1 MKSRLL
7 VAAIGVPFVVLVI
20 VWLPKLV
27 LAILMAVMCA
37 IAVYEL
43 LHATRLLTHARILLY
58 TAVLAALV
66 PIWSY
71 FGSPIPAAVLA
82 LAIYCILLFAEL
94 LPAYRTLKVESL
106 STALLAGILI
116 PVLLS
121 SLVRLMQMDLGRFY
135 VCVPVAV
142 AFIADGGAYF
152 AGRAFGKH
160 KLAPNVSPHKTVE
173 GMVGGILTALIAMVL
188 FAVVCR
194 YCFHYEVNYV
204 AAVVYGLVGAGASVL
219 GDLGVSAIKRQTG
232 IKDYGHLLPGH
243 GGVLDRFDSMVLVA
257 PVIEVLVWLMPLLGG
272 KIA

>member
-1 MKSRLL
+1 MKARLL

-27 LAILMAVMCA
+27 LAILIAAMCA

-43 LHATRLLTHARILLY
+43 LHATHLLTHARILLY
-58 TAVLAALV
+58 TAILAALV
-66 PIWSY
+66 PLWSY
-71 FGSPIPAAVLA
+71 AGGPVLPAVLA
-82 LAIYCILLFAEL
+82 LTLYGIALFAEL
-94 LPAYRTLKVESL
+94 LASYRTLRTESL

-121 SLVRLMQMDLGRFY
+121 SLVRLMQLELGRFY
-135 VCVPVAV
+135 VCIPVAV
-142 AFIADGGAYF
+142 AFLADGGAYF

-160 KLAPNVSPHKTVE
+160 KLAPHVSPHKTVE

-194 YCFHYEVNYV
+194 YCFRYEVNYV
-204 AAVVYGLVGAGASVL
+204 AAVLYGLVGAGASVL
-219 GDLGVSAIKRQTG
+219 GDLGFSAIKRQTG
-232 IKDYGHLLPGH
+232 IKDYGRLLPGH

-257 PVIEVLVWLMPLLGG
+257 PVIEVLVWLMPMLGG

>member
-71 FGSPIPAAVLA
+71 FGSPIPAAVLDCNLTASVVCRASAGLPHAEGGIAVHGSFGGNPDSRAA
-82 LAIYCILLFAEL
+82 LVIGAAD
-94 LPAYRTLKVESL
+94 ADGS
-106 STALLAGILI
+106 G
-116 PVLLS
+116 PVLCLCT
-121 SLVRLMQMDLGRFY
+121 G
-135 VCVPVAV
+135 AV

-160 KLAPNVSPHKTVE
+160 KLSPQCESPQDRGGH
-173 GMVGGILTALIAMVL
+173 GGGILTALIAMVL

-219 GDLGVSAIKRQTG
+219 GDLGFSAIKRQTG

-243 GGVLDRFDSMVLVA
+243 GGVLDRSTAWCWWRRSLKYSC
-257 PVIEVLVWLMPLLGG
+257 G
-272 KIA
+272 

>member
-106 STALLAGILI
+106 STGLLAGIRAGSMS
-116 PVLLS
+116 VYRWQWRLS
-121 SLVRLMQMDLGRFY
+121 QTAAPILR
-135 VCVPVAV
+135 
-142 AFIADGGAYF
+142 
-152 AGRAFGKH
+152 AG
-160 KLAPNVSPHKTVE
+160 PS
-173 GMVGGILTALIAMVL
+173 
-188 FAVVCR
+188 
-194 YCFHYEVNYV
+194 
-204 AAVVYGLVGAGASVL
+204 AST
-219 GDLGVSAIKRQTG
+219 S
-232 IKDYGHLLPGH
+232 
-243 GGVLDRFDSMVLVA
+243 
-257 PVIEVLVWLMPLLGG
+257 
-272 KIA
+272 

>member
-27 LAILMAVMCA
+27 LAILMAVMGA

-71 FGSPIPAAVLA
+71 FRSPIPAAVLA

-106 STALLAGILI
+106 STGLLAGILI

-121 SLVRLMQMDLGRFY
+121 SLVRLMQMDLDRFY
-135 VCVPVAV
+135 
-142 AFIADGGAYF
+142 
-152 AGRAFGKH
+152 
-160 KLAPNVSPHKTVE
+160 VE

-219 GDLGVSAIKRQTG
+219 GDLGFSAIKRQTG